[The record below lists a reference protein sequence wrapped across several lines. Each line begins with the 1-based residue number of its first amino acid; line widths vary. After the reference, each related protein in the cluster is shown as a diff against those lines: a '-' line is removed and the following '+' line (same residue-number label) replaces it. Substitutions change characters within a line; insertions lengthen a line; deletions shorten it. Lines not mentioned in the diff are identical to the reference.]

1 CDIVR
6 RVRRERVPLV
16 EGAIDSRRYRDNAKV
31 AERAHARVFT
41 EGHHAPTDTKW
52 VDRRQLDSE
61 RFPGRRSKIA
71 DDEQD
76 GRCADRNLDRR
87 EGESDTRR
95 DWSSLSEQAGTVRQ
109 AERSRNV
116 RGGGA
121 SNFHLE

>member
-1 CDIVR
+1 
-6 RVRRERVPLV
+6 
-16 EGAIDSRRYRDNAKV
+16 
-31 AERAHARVFT
+31 
-41 EGHHAPTDTKW
+41 
-52 VDRRQLDSE
+52 
-61 RFPGRRSKIA
+61 GRRSKID

-121 SNFHLE
+121 SNFHLERIETDWPSMRREGEPEERHGIARDDVRDLRIGHDGQGPETRAQGETPLLDILVPLDL